1 MQRRIPP
8 ETKGGYQYA
17 TVIEEMMGSIA
28 QKIAAQPNWQEV
40 LRTRYNK
47 ITSMVENFAGAC
59 DTKFWE
65 RKPEADSRDR
75 LRVLWRHR
83 DLYRAMKEGP
93 ESAEACHVNR
103 ETLSELA
110 LDYLKQDARSGE
122 FERLLVD
129 ALAALEIF
137 QFGEEIKKSPS
148 RFERKFSLDPIS
160 QDMDEMK
167 LYDDAKGNMDRLYW
181 LRVKSQA
188 KKSFERLLMLIGLP
202 VAGIV
207 VGSQMRTEW
216 LAGIC
221 GVFLAFVIG
230 FYLVRG
236 AWRFIRRLFWRKE
249 SGVEKALRVLK
260 RMVEAYRE
268 LQGPAT
274 SPTRCRE
281 VFAKAADEGAA
292 WDPTV
297 FAILDGAIQ
306 RSPGRWV

>member
-1 MQRRIPP
+1 MRRTGHTSTLDRFVPFVVCFQISSYPFKVAPSGMQRRIPP

-122 FERLLVD
+122 FERLLV
-129 ALAALEIF
+129 
-137 QFGEEIKKSPS
+137 
-148 RFERKFSLDPIS
+148 
-160 QDMDEMK
+160 
-167 LYDDAKGNMDRLYW
+167 
-181 LRVKSQA
+181 
-188 KKSFERLLMLIGLP
+188 
-202 VAGIV
+202 
-207 VGSQMRTEW
+207 
-216 LAGIC
+216 
-221 GVFLAFVIG
+221 
-230 FYLVRG
+230 
-236 AWRFIRRLFWRKE
+236 
-249 SGVEKALRVLK
+249 
-260 RMVEAYRE
+260 
-268 LQGPAT
+268 
-274 SPTRCRE
+274 
-281 VFAKAADEGAA
+281 
-292 WDPTV
+292 
-297 FAILDGAIQ
+297 
-306 RSPGRWV
+306 